1 MRRRLPIVLAV
12 AGAAIAI
19 AFATGW
25 LTGSRDAESRWSS
38 DYGPL
43 TLTVAE
49 DGSVTGLYPEFDG
62 RIVAT
67 FHTDLRL
74 IAGYWQ
80 QARSDAPCR
89 SDRDGTDAWGRVE
102 FHLEGDARMLGA
114 WAYCDGELDGTRTWN
129 ATFVE
134 GVHPMKTTQR

>member
-1 MRRRLPIVLAV
+1 MRRRFVVFWLLAV
-12 AGAAIAI
+12 SLLLAATVGFLSVAS
-19 AFATGW
+19 GV
-25 LTGSRDAESRWSS
+25 ESRWSS

-67 FHTDLRL
+67 FHPDLRL

-89 SDRDGTDAWGRVE
+89 TDRDGTDAWGRVE

-114 WAYCDGELDGTRTWN
+114 WAYCDRELDGTRTWN